1 MIYDASVAG
10 FGVTLRCADEADA
23 AFMYALRTAPH
34 VIGRIGDPPPSVEAQ
49 AAWIRKVKASAD
61 DSCFIIEQDGLG
73 PVGTISLTR
82 MNETAAEPGR
92 WVLRP
97 GSTAA
102 AASCLLV
109 YGVAFERLGFEKI
122 RMSVST
128 RNLRVLSFHRRYGA
142 RETNID
148 RQSRVFNGVVQDML
162 WFEVARAEWPRVKAF
177 LERQAELAQRVARRS
192 AELRAAG

>member
-1 MIYDASVAG
+1 
-10 FGVTLRCADEADA
+10 
-23 AFMYALRTAPH
+23 MYALRTAPH
-34 VIGRIGDPPPSVEAQ
+34 VIGRIGDPPPSVAAQ
-49 AAWIRKVKASAD
+49 AAWIRKVQASSD
-61 DSCFIIEQDGLG
+61 DSCFIIELEGCG

-82 MNETAAEPGR
+82 LSDTAAEPGR

-97 GSTAA
+97 GTTAA
-102 AASCLLV
+102 AASCLLI

-128 RNLRVLSFHRRYGA
+128 RNTRVLSFHRRYGA

-162 WFEVARAEWPRVKAF
+162 WFEVTREEWPRIRAF
-177 LERQAELAQRVARRS
+177 LEKQAALAQQVARRLS
-192 AELRAAG
+192 KAGGAG